1 MNLRRVFVN
10 LLAVGLLAAPLIAR
24 AQQPAKVYRVGW
36 LLDDPVAGSAYVEPL
51 KRALRALGYVEG
63 LNVVFVLRS
72 AEGSADRLPGIAK
85 ELVALNPDIV
95 LASGFAG
102 VQAAKRATST
112 IPIVM
117 LGAPDP
123 VRAGLVA
130 SLARP
135 GGNVTGAS
143 NTFYEVLTQ
152 KSLELIRD
160 LVPDAKR
167 VAVLMAGAID
177 HRYLNLI
184 QDGARVVDMTILPVA
199 VSSPG
204 DLERAFRYMA
214 RQDPS
219 AVIVPEG
226 EFADDQQ
233 ALLIKLLIAAKLPS
247 ICMEPDWAQA
257 GGLLSYG
264 PTIGELVDITSKYVD
279 RIFKG
284 AKPAELPILQPTR
297 FELTINLRTAKAID
311 LEVPASL
318 LGRADKVIK

>member
-1 MNLRRVFVN
+1 MTSRRVFVS
-10 LLAVGLLAAPLIAR
+10 LLAVGLLAAPLLAR
-24 AQQPAKVYRVGW
+24 AQPTRVYRIGW
-36 LLDDPVAGSAYVEPL
+36 LLDDPIAGSAYVEPF
-51 KRALRALGYVEG
+51 KSALRAQGYVEDRN
-63 LNVVFVLRS
+63 LVFLLRS
-72 AEGSADRLPGIAK
+72 AEGNPERLPGIAR

-167 VAVLMAGAID
+167 VAVFMAGAID

-184 QDGARVVDMTILPVA
+184 QDAARVVDMTILPVA
-199 VSSPG
+199 VTSPA
-204 DLERAFRYMA
+204 DLERAFSFMA
-214 RQDPS
+214 RQNPS

-233 ALLIKLLIAAKLPS
+233 VLLIKLLIAAKLPS

-284 AKPAELPILQPTR
+284 AKPAELPILQPAR
-297 FELTINLRTAKAID
+297 FELAINLRTAKAIN
-311 LEVPASL
+311 LEVSAAL
-318 LGRADKVIK
+318 LGRADKIIK